1 MTPPI
6 ASVSEWM
13 RRFATLPLM
22 HQPGARWMYNTS
34 LEVLSVLVA
43 RAAGRPLD
51 VFLEERVFQPLGMK
65 DTSFGVPEAKL
76 DRLATSYIARDPLHP
91 DAGGFPLYPR
101 LRRRTSGR
109 YGWDEGL
116 GASWCSDPA
125 RGLVGILMSQRA
137 AFPPM
142 AGVSRDFWKTAYRA
156 EGCAP

>member
-6 ASVSEWM
+6 ASVSEWT

-43 RAAGRPLD
+43 RAAG
-51 VFLEERVFQPLGMK
+51 
-65 DTSFGVPEAKL
+65 
-76 DRLATSYIARDPLHP
+76 LAIVTAT
-91 DAGGFPLYPR
+91 DALTG
-101 LRRRTSGR
+101 TSGR
-109 YGWDEGL
+109 YGWDGGL
-116 GASWCSDPA
+116 GTSWCSDPA

-142 AGVSRDFWKTAYRA
+142 AGVYRDFWKTAYRA
-156 EGCAP
+156 EGRAP